1 MRKLLILIATLVSA
15 NAMAD
20 SYQQGNIRDDG
31 SYIPLNQKSDR
42 NNSNYQSDNY
52 KSGLRDFE
60 PRRTP
65 VDNSY
70 RLDKGMDSL
79 GQSSDKIFNNR
90 YR

>member
-1 MRKLLILIATLVSA
+1 MRKLLIVIAVSLVSA

-31 SYIPLNQKSDR
+31 SFIPLNQKSDR
-42 NNSNYQSDNY
+42 NNTKVESNDY
-52 KSGLRDFE
+52 KSGLRDYE

-70 RLDKGMDSL
+70 RLDKSFKSTD
-79 GQSSDKIFNNR
+79 DRFN
-90 YR
+90 YK